1 MEERIARGLEELGLA
16 GQAPPQAPAQLAE
29 YGRLLLEKNQV
40 MNLTAITDPEKVAQL
55 HMLDCAAVLNCCD
68 LEGKRLLDVG
78 TGAGFPGMVLLIA
91 RPDLEMTLVDSTAKK
106 LRFVQDVLDRLGLRA
121 QVVHARAEELGR
133 DPAFREQFDIVTAR
147 AVAAMETLCEYCLP
161 FARVGGTFV
170 AMKGPDAENE
180 MRAAR
185 AGIRT
190 LGGGDVAF
198 RRFQLADSAERN
210 ILTVKKISQTPPKY
224 PRPSAQIAKR
234 KIGS

>member
-1 MEERIARGLEELGLA
+1 MLVD
-16 GQAPPQAPAQLAE
+16 
-29 YGRLLLEKNQV
+29 YNSRL
-40 MNLTAITDPEKVAQL
+40 NLTAITDP
-55 HMLDCAAVLNCCD
+55 DGIAVKHFADSLSVFASSSFPQRARCI
-68 LEGKRLLDVG
+68 DVG